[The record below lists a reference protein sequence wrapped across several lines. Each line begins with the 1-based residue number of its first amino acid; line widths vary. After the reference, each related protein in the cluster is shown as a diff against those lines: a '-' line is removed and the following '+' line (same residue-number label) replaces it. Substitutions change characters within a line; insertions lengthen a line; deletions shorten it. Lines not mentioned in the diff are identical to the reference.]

1 MMGPQTDIEAIQKD
15 WEGYQAAVAAIK
27 VGDVETYRQVNQRM
41 GYNLVK
47 SLPSLMQLLSR
58 AESDRDRLKGYLD
71 KTQERLTETRLEV
84 KQVRAT
90 LEKEREEQNAAA
102 LKADAES

>member
-1 MMGPQTDIEAIQKD
+1 MGPQTDIEAIQKD
-15 WEGYQAAVAAIK
+15 WEAYQEAVAAIK
-27 VGDVETYRQVNQRM
+27 AGDVETYRQVNQRM

-71 KTQERLTETRLEV
+71 KTQERLAETRLEL
-84 KQVRAT
+84 KQLKAT
-90 LEKEREEQNAAA
+90 IETERKEQNTAA
-102 LKADAES
+102 LEADAKS